1 MNKIIVLRGLPA
13 SGKSTYAKKLIEENP
28 NKYKRINK
36 DDLRSMLDGGK
47 WSKNNEAFIVEARD
61 ALVKLALTNNYI
73 PIVDDT
79 NLHQKHIETLK
90 NFGELEIIDFD
101 TPVFECIERDLK
113 RPNPVGAE
121 VILRMFNDFVKPE
134 KPSTGT
140 PAIIVDIDGT
150 LAKMQGRHPYEWGR
164 VGEDKPVLEIIEIV
178 KRFSN
183 THQIIVMSG
192 RNEICREGTVAWL
205 NKNGIPFASLF
216 MRKESDT
223 RKDYEV
229 KKGFYNFFIKDN
241 FKVDFV
247 LDDRNQVVDLWR
259 SLGLICLQCD
269 YGNF

>member
-13 SGKSTYAKKLIEENP
+13 SGKSTYAQKLIEENP

-47 WSKNNEAFIVEARD
+47 WSKNNEAFIIEARD

-90 NFGELEIIDFD
+90 NFGELEIVDFD
-101 TPVFECIERDLK
+101 TPVFECIERDLR

-121 VILRMFNDFVKPE
+121 VILRMFNDFVRPAKPQGE
-134 KPSTGT
+134 VK
-140 PAIIVDIDGT
+140 AIIVDIDGT
-150 LAKMQGRHPYEWGR
+150 IAKMKNRHPYEWVK
-164 VGEDKPVLEIIEIV
+164 VGDDSPVKEVIEIV
-178 KRFSN
+178 NRFYDS
-183 THQIIVMSG
+183 HEIIILSG
-192 RNEICREGTVAWL
+192 RNEVCREETIVWL
-205 NKNGIPFASLF
+205 NNNNVKFDQLY
-216 MRKESDT
+216 MRGKDDE
-223 RKDYEV
+223 RKDFLV
-229 KKGFYNFFIKDN
+229 KKDFYQTYIANTFE
-241 FKVDFV
+241 VDFV